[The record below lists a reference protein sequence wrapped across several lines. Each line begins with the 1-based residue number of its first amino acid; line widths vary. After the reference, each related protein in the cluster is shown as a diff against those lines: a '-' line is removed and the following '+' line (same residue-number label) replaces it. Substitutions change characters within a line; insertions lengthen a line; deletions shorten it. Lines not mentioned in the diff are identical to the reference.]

1 MEEIDIEIL
10 KNNLL
15 NLSKFHNYMNT
26 KFTELDY
33 IEEKTVSNLSL
44 WLKDRNLKLL
54 NEIKLN
60 KPYID
65 LDSTLSNSNDN
76 SRTPRLSN
84 LNDLS
89 LINQINISDIIFG
102 EFLKNLNL
110 ININQVKNIN
120 FKDEKINIQEIND
133 INSLYE
139 INKKKSELK
148 KSKNSFIEKL
158 NKNLNNINENIENSV
173 VKKKKNSLDF
183 IYDNQLEITE
193 NNYSPKRLK
202 LSVLNYK
209 KKSPSI
215 FDITKNINEKSSWI
229 MDSALNELF
238 SDSNKIQNEQDLQME
253 IDKDFYEENN
263 NENSNGL
270 YFPLTIH
277 KNEIDGN
284 DIILEQPSKEEEVSL
299 TPTKESYISNKLKNF
314 ESNKKLNNLINSNRK
329 IDNIS
334 QYSKNNKNLINTDNV
349 EINLNNN
356 NFFNFNKKQ
365 KDSIIKINGEQNS
378 NTNNLFLNTK
388 SQNINL
394 LLKDITTYKNHSEY
408 DTKNFE
414 NLNNSITNKNLIYK
428 EGNILNISKNY
439 LEDNHTTNNNFFE
452 NNCENVKNS
461 KDFNNINISLKNFLN
476 KDKENYN
483 YQKNICK

>member
-1 MEEIDIEIL
+1 
-10 KNNLL
+10 
-15 NLSKFHNYMNT
+15 MNT

-173 VKKKKNSLDF
+173 VKKKK
-183 IYDNQLEITE
+183 
-193 NNYSPKRLK
+193 
-202 LSVLNYK
+202 
-209 KKSPSI
+209 
-215 FDITKNINEKSSWI
+215 
-229 MDSALNELF
+229 
-238 SDSNKIQNEQDLQME
+238 
-253 IDKDFYEENN
+253 
-263 NENSNGL
+263 
-270 YFPLTIH
+270 IH
-277 KNEIDGN
+277 
-284 DIILEQPSKEEEVSL
+284 
-299 TPTKESYISNKLKNF
+299 
-314 ESNKKLNNLINSNRK
+314 
-329 IDNIS
+329 
-334 QYSKNNKNLINTDNV
+334 
-349 EINLNNN
+349 
-356 NFFNFNKKQ
+356 
-365 KDSIIKINGEQNS
+365 
-378 NTNNLFLNTK
+378 
-388 SQNINL
+388 
-394 LLKDITTYKNHSEY
+394 
-408 DTKNFE
+408 
-414 NLNNSITNKNLIYK
+414 
-428 EGNILNISKNY
+428 
-439 LEDNHTTNNNFFE
+439 
-452 NNCENVKNS
+452 
-461 KDFNNINISLKNFLN
+461 
-476 KDKENYN
+476 
-483 YQKNICK
+483 